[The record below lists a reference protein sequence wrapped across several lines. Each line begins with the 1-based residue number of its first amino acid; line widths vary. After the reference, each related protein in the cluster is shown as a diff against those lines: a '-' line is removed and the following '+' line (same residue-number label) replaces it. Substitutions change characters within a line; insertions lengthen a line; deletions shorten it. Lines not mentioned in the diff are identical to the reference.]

1 MDFANVRGGEEGPD
15 SWFDEAVP
23 SQSPNGGSC
32 DPLPRAS
39 HTLCDY
45 WVRRHIWEYRV
56 RSVVARASGVA
67 DPVGFGV
74 DPVCR
79 LAQEVSVTSDEV
91 SLATDEAAVEMR
103 RGRRVKAP
111 H

>member
-1 MDFANVRGGEEGPD
+1 M
-15 SWFDEAVP
+15 
-23 SQSPNGGSC
+23 
-32 DPLPRAS
+32 
-39 HTLCDY
+39 
-45 WVRRHIWEYRV
+45 
-56 RSVVARASGVA
+56 VARASGVA

-103 RGRRVKAP
+103 RGRRIKAP

>member
-1 MDFANVRGGEEGPD
+1 M
-15 SWFDEAVP
+15 
-23 SQSPNGGSC
+23 
-32 DPLPRAS
+32 
-39 HTLCDY
+39 
-45 WVRRHIWEYRV
+45 
-56 RSVVARASGVA
+56 VARASGVA

-103 RGRRVKAP
+103 RGRLVGALIPPLGMGKYQPPPLLSFYNRVT
-111 H
+111 